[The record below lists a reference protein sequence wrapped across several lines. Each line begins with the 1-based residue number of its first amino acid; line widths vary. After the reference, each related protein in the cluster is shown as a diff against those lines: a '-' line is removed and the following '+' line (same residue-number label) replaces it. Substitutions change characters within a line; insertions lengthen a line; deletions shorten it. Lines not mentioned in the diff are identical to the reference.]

1 MPLRTS
7 AAIVLA
13 AAALAG
19 CAEYDPEA
27 APSEYALTLS
37 TADAAQV
44 LELVNYP
51 GATLAILDDE
61 VGLDA
66 RAAEN
71 IAAHRAGADGVFPSA
86 DDDLFDDIAE
96 LDAVPYVGDS
106 AFQKLAA
113 YAAVSPAP
121 SAESVEGVLFRGWE
135 SEIVVWA
142 VNGSTFEELD
152 ALLDARAVQSL
163 VGARPFATVTEMGP
177 LAYVGVS
184 ALERLRAEA
193 ASWWAAREGTVSLA
207 GTFDGVAFDEETARV
222 ALEIA
227 NEATHAQMVAHGV
240 YTAGAAAIVGNRPY
254 ASLAEVA
261 VASGVGPSTMQG
273 LHDYA
278 ASGQWGEPPV
288 EPPTNECVFGL
299 TYRDILTTGATIVVA
314 ERVLDPSSST
324 NATQRAQIVAA
335 VQSAYPSVT
344 TVSQAFAAVDESEIN
359 HVEIWDASN
368 RRPYTAYEFGAGD
381 NSYGLIFDYGTT
393 TVAARINDGDLYD
406 CVALWGDEMR
416 ICERTVDCAEGL
428 TCFGMSPD
436 VSTGRCLDLAAPPHP
451 AESSWCF
458 LESGC
463 PPASGLVC
471 GGATRG
477 GEGVC
482 VPAWMRGR
490 FESDLTPASIP
501 DASSVVLPLPVYGLA
516 TVDTDVVIDLV
527 IDHPRISDL
536 RVTLTNPA
544 TAEVLVYD
552 GAGQTG
558 PEVALRDHVVLG
570 FSGDESVNGLWQLR
584 VEDRAGGAAGSVYRF
599 ALTITSRWD

>member
-7 AAIVLA
+7 VAIVLA

-261 VASGVGPSTMQG
+261 VVSGVGPSTMQG

-584 VEDRAGGAAGSVYRF
+584 VEDRAGGAVGNVFRF

>member
-7 AAIVLA
+7 VAIVLA

-106 AFQKLAA
+106 AFQKLTA
-113 YAAVSPAP
+113 YAAANPAP

-184 ALERLRAEA
+184 ALDRLRAEA
-193 ASWWAAREGTVSLA
+193 ASWWAARAGTVSLA

-240 YTAGAAAIVGNRPY
+240 YPAGAAAIVGNRPY

-261 VASGVGPSTMQG
+261 VVSGVGPSTMQG

-299 TYRDILTTGATIVVA
+299 TYRDIFTNGATIVVA
-314 ERVLDPSSST
+314 RRVLDPSSST

-436 VSTGRCLDLAAPPHP
+436 VSTGRCLDPAAPPHP

-570 FSGDESVNGLWQLR
+570 FSGNESVNGLWQLR